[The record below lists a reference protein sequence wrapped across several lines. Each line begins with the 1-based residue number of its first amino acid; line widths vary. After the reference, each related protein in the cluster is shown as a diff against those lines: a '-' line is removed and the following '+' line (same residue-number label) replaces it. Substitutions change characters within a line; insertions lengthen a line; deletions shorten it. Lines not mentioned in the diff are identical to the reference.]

1 MKYPL
6 FKKVLVIAVLTSL
19 LMIPLTMIEGVVYE
33 RSAYRNQARESI
45 AESWTGEQ
53 QLVGP
58 LLVVPYKEHYNL
70 KVWDKAMERFELKEH
85 TRDGRLIIAPE
96 KLMLQGEVDSETRKR
111 GIYEVPVYH
120 SRLGITGEFDLGGI
134 DAFVK
139 GKENRI
145 EWQSAYLS
153 VMIRDLRGVEL
164 QPLLKWREETHEFVS
179 DTRLDGMRNGM
190 HASLGQLRPDQT
202 PVAFSF
208 ELRLNGMEQLLFS
221 PLGKNTTVELQADWP
236 DPSFIGRYLPSSREI
251 DARGFKANW
260 HLSSFSSSIH
270 QQLDACEKGSCAQL
284 MQESFG
290 VRLFNSVDIYHQSER
305 SVKYALMFIG
315 LTFFSL
321 FLYEV
326 MKGLRMHPMQYLLV
340 GLGLSVFYLLLIS
353 LSEHMTFVY
362 AYIIATLASTLLIG
376 FYVGSI
382 LRSAKHGGFV
392 TLALLLLYGLL
403 YGILSSEDNSLLMGS
418 LLIFG
423 VLSLVMIVT
432 RRLDWYAVTDD
443 LTVRLSARRN
453 TLHEAPAES

>member
-1 MKYPL
+1 MKFPL
-6 FKKVLVIAVLTSL
+6 FKKVLVIIVLTGL
-19 LMIPLTMIEGVVYE
+19 LMIPLTMIEGVVHE

-45 AESWTGEQ
+45 ADSWTGEQ

-58 LLVVPYKEHYNL
+58 LLVVPYKEHYTL
-70 KVWDKAMERFELKEH
+70 KVWDKQLERYELKEQ

-96 KLMLQGEVDSETRKR
+96 KLTVQGEVDSEKRKR

-120 SRLGITGEFDLGGI
+120 SRLGISGQFDLGGI
-134 DAFVK
+134 DTFVQAA
-139 GKENRI
+139 EHRI
-145 EWQSAYLS
+145 EWQPAYLS
-153 VMIRDLRGVEL
+153 VMIRDLRGVEV
-164 QPLLKWREETHEFVS
+164 QPLLKWRDETREFAS
-179 DTRLDGMRNGM
+179 DTRLDGMHNGM
-190 HASLGQLRPDQT
+190 HAALGRLQPEQS

-208 ELRLNGMEQLLFS
+208 ELRLNGMERLLFS
-221 PLGKNTTVELQADWP
+221 PLGKNTAVELQADWP

-251 DARGFKANW
+251 DARGFKASW
-260 HLSSFSSSIH
+260 HLSSFSSGIH
-270 QQLDACEKGSCAQL
+270 QQLDACQKGSCSRL

-315 LTFFSL
+315 LTFVSF

-340 GLGLSVFYLLLIS
+340 GLALSIFYLLLIS
-353 LSEHMTFVY
+353 LSEHMAFVY
-362 AYIIATLASTLLIG
+362 AYVIATLASTLLIG

-382 LRSAKHGGFV
+382 LRSTKQGVFV
-392 TLALLLLYGLL
+392 TLALLLLYGML
-403 YGILSSEDNSLLMGS
+403 YGILGSEDNSLLMGS

-432 RRLDWYAVTDD
+432 RRLDWYSVTDD
-443 LTVRLSARRN
+443 LTARISVRRGAVR
-453 TLHEAPAES
+453 EAPAQP